1 MPANLL
7 FALDIGTRNV
17 VGIVAE
23 VVGNKINILA
33 SERLEHQ
40 TRAMLDGQIHDI
52 PQVVLVIKEIKEKY
66 RKAYGVSD
74 VKESVKIDAS
84 LLGGVKV
91 KIGDKVID
99 GTLKGRLDSLKDMFL
114 K

>member
-1 MPANLL
+1 MMPANLL

-52 PQVVLVIKEIKEKY
+52 PQVVLVIKEIKEKLEA
-66 RKAYGVSD
+66 KLN
-74 VKESVKIDAS
+74 AS
-84 LLGGVKV
+84 LTKATVAAA
-91 KIGDKVID
+91 
-99 GTLKGRLDSLKDMFL
+99 GRALLTIESTAELETYST
-114 K
+114 